1 MPKMRQKCTSFFVQK
16 RASDGQITKNILI
29 AKCDDSMLGIKRNL
43 RPCWLKLYV
52 NSCVKMFSTIF
63 TNFSIQLTQIGPKM
77 ASLSILDPKFT
88 VHARVKPFKLGGRF
102 CKERSCKGWILKLLK
117 YSTLVSHNFG
127 KRVTL
132 REQWTQFWNDLTK
145 IRENK
150 VFNFGYCLLW
160 SVDSFRP

>member
-1 MPKMRQKCTSFFVQK
+1 MSLLLLQCRVCPLVTFVLWS
-16 RASDGQITKNILI
+16 RDTKGAPYSHLN
-29 AKCDDSMLGIKRNL
+29 SMIMCLVSKESLDPAAG
-43 RPCWLKLYV
+43 CWLKQYV
-52 NSCVKMFSTIF
+52 NRCVKMFSTIF

-88 VHARVKPFKLGGRF
+88 VHARVKPLKLGGRF

-132 REQWTQFWNDLTK
+132 REQ
-145 IRENK
+145 
-150 VFNFGYCLLW
+150 
-160 SVDSFRP
+160 